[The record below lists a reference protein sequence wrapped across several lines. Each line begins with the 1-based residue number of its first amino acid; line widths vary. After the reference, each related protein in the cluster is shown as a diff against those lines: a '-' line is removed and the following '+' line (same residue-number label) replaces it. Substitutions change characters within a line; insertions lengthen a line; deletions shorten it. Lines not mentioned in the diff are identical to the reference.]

1 MDTPLYKLSEENF
14 GIISFYYDLIN
25 EKSEKYYNLIFK
37 FNEAT
42 KEYCSKIKN
51 IFGNDIKFPE
61 DNNNQNKENNLSIK
75 RRASTNIVKANVDI
89 NEAKMKSKNFDISP
103 IEYNIGVI
111 NNLFLSY
118 YQNLSL
124 FSESLGLCSVSL
136 KDKIEKTKTTI
147 NEIKSNYNKDKSKF
161 EEKYSTFDTINKEM
175 SAMYFD
181 QEKNIVDFMIKS
193 RPKIP
198 REKDED
204 DLILKIFD
212 SLNYQE
218 TMKNK
223 FKGLG
228 NFGKAFNDSY
238 NEKFEKIKNA
248 TTAFYKDFESF
259 MNSIFNFYKKSF
271 FGPIKDFVTDKNN
284 TQLKAEHFNENLNSV
299 LKKIDENFSEI
310 NFDIYKINTIK
321 YNTKDENHLSEN
333 GKNLMQIIRKKKFDE
348 KDIFYVAKKMNN
360 FEFVDKK
367 EYILDI
373 EKEKIKLLEKLN
385 KLFRYANKNRVKK
398 NSENKSNSNSEDNLI
413 DLNKNKV
420 EEPNDED
427 FNYICKLMKK
437 KEYRDYLLT
446 KLNNYRAEGSLEMPE
461 NVYNYFVKIFL
472 EIMKYLV
479 EEKEKDSVK
488 ELNIDYTATRYIFIL
503 SQTFYYKKDN
513 EKIYLQNGIKNQK
526 IFQSDEFWIKLL
538 EYNIKQEMDKL
549 ASKSQKKFDEKEKGK
564 EICIMQILPYLSGFD
579 GFGVSKEAMDKIINF
594 FIKKYELN
602 EESQKL
608 IFEAIKIN
616 ENQ

>member
-111 NNLFLSY
+111 NNLIMNYF
-118 YQNLSL
+118 QNLSV
-124 FSESLGLCSVSL
+124 FSESLGACSVNL

-193 RPKIP
+193 GPKIP

-212 SLNYQE
+212 SLNNQE

-271 FGPIKDFVTDKNN
+271 FGPVRDFVTDKNN

-503 SQTFYYKKDN
+503 SQTFYYKKDK

>member
-51 IFGNDIKFPE
+51 IFCNDIKFPE

-212 SLNYQE
+212 SLDNQE

-271 FGPIKDFVTDKNN
+271 FGPVRDFVTDKNN

-398 NSENKSNSNSEDNLI
+398 NSENKSNNNNEDNSV
-413 DLNKNKV
+413 DVDKNKV

-479 EEKEKDSVK
+479 KEKEKDSVK

-503 SQTFYYKKDN
+503 SQTFYYKKDK

-579 GFGVSKEAMDKIINF
+579 GFGVSKEAVDKITNF

>member
-136 KDKIEKTKTTI
+136 KDKIDKTKTTI

-193 RPKIP
+193 GPKTP
-198 REKDED
+198 RDKDED

-271 FGPIKDFVTDKNN
+271 FGPVRDFVTDKNN

-348 KDIFYVAKKMNN
+348 KDIFYVAQKMNN

-503 SQTFYYKKDN
+503 SQTFYYKKDK

-579 GFGVSKEAMDKIINF
+579 GFGVSKEAVDKITNF

>member
-348 KDIFYVAKKMNN
+348 KDIFYVAQKMNN

-503 SQTFYYKKDN
+503 SQTFYYKKDK

>member
-198 REKDED
+198 RDKDED

-212 SLNYQE
+212 SLDNQE

-271 FGPIKDFVTDKNN
+271 FGPVRDFVTDKNN

-348 KDIFYVAKKMNN
+348 KDIFYVAQKMNN

-503 SQTFYYKKDN
+503 SQTFYYKKDK

-579 GFGVSKEAMDKIINF
+579 GFGVSKEAVDKITNF

>member
-61 DNNNQNKENNLSIK
+61 DNNNQNKENNISIK
-75 RRASTNIVKANVDI
+75 KRASTNLVKANVDI

-124 FSESLGLCSVSL
+124 FSESLGVCSISL

-193 RPKIP
+193 GPKIP
-198 REKDED
+198 REKEED

-348 KDIFYVAKKMNN
+348 KDIFYVAQKMNN

-398 NSENKSNSNSEDNLI
+398 NSENKSNNNSEDNLI

-503 SQTFYYKKDN
+503 SQTFYYKKDK

-579 GFGVSKEAMDKIINF
+579 GFGVSKEAVDKITNF

>member
-124 FSESLGLCSVSL
+124 FSESLGLCSISL

-212 SLNYQE
+212 SLDNQE
-218 TMKNK
+218 AMKNK

-271 FGPIKDFVTDKNN
+271 FGPVRDFVTDKNN

-348 KDIFYVAKKMNN
+348 KDIFYVAQKMNN

-373 EKEKIKLLEKLN
+373 EKEKINLLGKLN

-503 SQTFYYKKDN
+503 SQTFYYKKDK

>member
-75 RRASTNIVKANVDI
+75 RRASTNIVKANMDI
-89 NEAKMKSKNFDISP
+89 NEVKMKSKNFDISP

-212 SLNYQE
+212 SLDNQE

-223 FKGLG
+223 FKSLG

-271 FGPIKDFVTDKNN
+271 FGPVRDFVTDKNN

-398 NSENKSNSNSEDNLI
+398 NSENKSNNNNEDNSV
-413 DLNKNKV
+413 DVDKNKV

-479 EEKEKDSVK
+479 KEKEKDSFK

>member
-61 DNNNQNKENNLSIK
+61 DNNNQNKENNLPIK
-75 RRASTNIVKANVDI
+75 KRASTNIVKANVDI

-193 RPKIP
+193 GPKTP
-198 REKDED
+198 RDKDED

-271 FGPIKDFVTDKNN
+271 FGPVRDFVTDKNN

-348 KDIFYVAKKMNN
+348 KDIFYVAQKMNN

-503 SQTFYYKKDN
+503 SQTFYYKKDK

>member
-124 FSESLGLCSVSL
+124 FSESLGLCSISL

-181 QEKNIVDFMIKS
+181 QEKNIVDFMVKS
-193 RPKIP
+193 GPKTP
-198 REKDED
+198 RDKDED

-348 KDIFYVAKKMNN
+348 KDIFYVAQKMNN

-398 NSENKSNSNSEDNLI
+398 NSENKSNNNNEDNSV
-413 DLNKNKV
+413 DVDKNKV

-446 KLNNYRAEGSLEMPE
+446 KLNNFRAEGSLEMPE
-461 NVYNYFVKIFL
+461 NVYNYFVQIFL

-479 EEKEKDSVK
+479 KEKEKDSVK

-503 SQTFYYKKDN
+503 SQTFYYKKDK

-579 GFGVSKEAMDKIINF
+579 GFGVSKEAMDKITNF

>member
-61 DNNNQNKENNLSIK
+61 DNNNQNKENNLPIK
-75 RRASTNIVKANVDI
+75 KRASTNIIKANVDI

-181 QEKNIVDFMIKS
+181 QEKNIVDFMVKS
-193 RPKIP
+193 GPKTP
-198 REKDED
+198 RDKDED

-212 SLNYQE
+212 SLDNQE

-271 FGPIKDFVTDKNN
+271 FGPVRDFVTDKNN

-348 KDIFYVAKKMNN
+348 KDIFYVAQKMNN

-446 KLNNYRAEGSLEMPE
+446 KLNNFRAEGSLEMPE
-461 NVYNYFVKIFL
+461 NVYNYFVQIFL

-479 EEKEKDSVK
+479 KEKEKDSVK

-503 SQTFYYKKDN
+503 SQTFYYKKDK

-579 GFGVSKEAMDKIINF
+579 GFGVSKETIDKITNF

>member
-111 NNLFLSY
+111 NNLIMNYF
-118 YQNLSL
+118 QNLSV
-124 FSESLGLCSVSL
+124 FSESLGACSVNL

-193 RPKIP
+193 GPKTP
-198 REKDED
+198 RDKDED

-271 FGPIKDFVTDKNN
+271 FGPVRDFVTDKNN

-348 KDIFYVAKKMNN
+348 KDIFYVAQKMNN

-446 KLNNYRAEGSLEMPE
+446 KLNNFRAEGSLEMPE

-503 SQTFYYKKDN
+503 SQTFYYKKDK

-579 GFGVSKEAMDKIINF
+579 GFGVSKEAMDKITNF

-608 IFEAIKIN
+608 IFEAIKMN

>member
-61 DNNNQNKENNLSIK
+61 DNNNQNKENNLPIK
-75 RRASTNIVKANVDI
+75 KRASTNIVKANVDI

-161 EEKYSTFDTINKEM
+161 EEKYSLFDTINKDM

-193 RPKIP
+193 GPKIP
-198 REKDED
+198 RDKDED

-398 NSENKSNSNSEDNLI
+398 NSENKSNNNNEDNSV
-413 DLNKNKV
+413 DVDKNKV

-446 KLNNYRAEGSLEMPE
+446 KLNNFRAEGSLEMPE
-461 NVYNYFVKIFL
+461 SVYNYFVKIFL

-503 SQTFYYKKDN
+503 SQTFYYKKDK

-579 GFGVSKEAMDKIINF
+579 GFGVSKEAMDKITNF

>member
-161 EEKYSTFDTINKEM
+161 EEKYSTFDTINKDM

-181 QEKNIVDFMIKS
+181 QEKNIVDFLIKS

-198 REKDED
+198 RDKDED

-212 SLNYQE
+212 SLDNQE
-218 TMKNK
+218 AMKNK

-271 FGPIKDFVTDKNN
+271 FAPIKDFVTDKNN

-348 KDIFYVAKKMNN
+348 KDIFYVAQKMNN

-413 DLNKNKV
+413 DVDKNKV

-446 KLNNYRAEGSLEMPE
+446 KLNNFRAEGSLEMPE

-479 EEKEKDSVK
+479 KEKEKDSVK

-503 SQTFYYKKDN
+503 SQTFYYKKDK

-579 GFGVSKEAMDKIINF
+579 GFGVSKEAVDKITNF

>member
-124 FSESLGLCSVSL
+124 FSESLGVCSISL

-193 RPKIP
+193 GPKIP
-198 REKDED
+198 RDKDED

-348 KDIFYVAKKMNN
+348 RDIFYVAKKMNN

-479 EEKEKDSVK
+479 KEKEKDSVK

-503 SQTFYYKKDN
+503 SQTFYYKKDK

-579 GFGVSKEAMDKIINF
+579 GFGVSKEAVDKITNF

>member
-61 DNNNQNKENNLSIK
+61 DNNNQNKENNLPIK
-75 RRASTNIVKANVDI
+75 KRASTNIVKANVDI

-193 RPKIP
+193 GPKTP
-198 REKDED
+198 RDKDED

-503 SQTFYYKKDN
+503 SQTFYYKKDK

>member
-124 FSESLGLCSVSL
+124 FSESLGLCSISL

-193 RPKIP
+193 GPKIP
-198 REKDED
+198 RDKDED

-212 SLNYQE
+212 SLNSQE

-398 NSENKSNSNSEDNLI
+398 NSENKSNNNNEDNSV
-413 DLNKNKV
+413 DVDKNKV

-446 KLNNYRAEGSLEMPE
+446 KLNNFRAEGSLEMPE
-461 NVYNYFVKIFL
+461 NVYNYFVQIFL

-479 EEKEKDSVK
+479 KEKEKDSVK

-503 SQTFYYKKDN
+503 SQTFYYKKDK

-579 GFGVSKEAMDKIINF
+579 GFGVSKEAMDKITNF

>member
-271 FGPIKDFVTDKNN
+271 FGPVRDFVTDKNN

-348 KDIFYVAKKMNN
+348 KDIFYVAQKMNN

-503 SQTFYYKKDN
+503 SQTFYYKKDK

>member
-212 SLNYQE
+212 SLDNQE

-271 FGPIKDFVTDKNN
+271 FGPVRDFVTDKNN

-348 KDIFYVAKKMNN
+348 KDIFYVAQKMNN

-398 NSENKSNSNSEDNLI
+398 NSENKSNSNPEDNLI

-503 SQTFYYKKDN
+503 SQTFYYKKDK

>member
-124 FSESLGLCSVSL
+124 FSESLGVCSISL

-212 SLNYQE
+212 SLDNQE

-271 FGPIKDFVTDKNN
+271 FGPVRDFVTDKNN

-348 KDIFYVAKKMNN
+348 KDIFYVAQKMNN

-373 EKEKIKLLEKLN
+373 EKEKINLLGKLN

-461 NVYNYFVKIFL
+461 NVYNYFVQIFL

-503 SQTFYYKKDN
+503 SQTFYYKKDK

>member
-111 NNLFLSY
+111 NNLIMNYF
-118 YQNLSL
+118 QNLSV
-124 FSESLGLCSVSL
+124 FSESLGACSVNL

-212 SLNYQE
+212 SLDNQE

-271 FGPIKDFVTDKNN
+271 FGPVRDFVTDKNN

-579 GFGVSKEAMDKIINF
+579 GFGVSKEAMDKITNF

>member
-124 FSESLGLCSVSL
+124 FSESLGVCSISL

-193 RPKIP
+193 GPKIP
-198 REKDED
+198 RDKDED

-212 SLNYQE
+212 SLDNQE

-271 FGPIKDFVTDKNN
+271 FGPVRDFVTDKNN

-299 LKKIDENFSEI
+299 LKKIDQNYSEI

-348 KDIFYVAKKMNN
+348 KDIFYVAQKMNN

-503 SQTFYYKKDN
+503 SQTFYYKKDK

-579 GFGVSKEAMDKIINF
+579 GFGVSKEAVDKITNF

>member
-124 FSESLGLCSVSL
+124 FSESLGLCSISL

-181 QEKNIVDFMIKS
+181 QEKNIVDFMVKS
-193 RPKIP
+193 GPKTP
-198 REKDED
+198 RDKDED

-271 FGPIKDFVTDKNN
+271 FGPVRDFVTDKNN

-503 SQTFYYKKDN
+503 SQTFYYKKDK

-579 GFGVSKEAMDKIINF
+579 GFGVSKEAVDKITNF

>member
-61 DNNNQNKENNLSIK
+61 DNNNQNKENNLPIK
-75 RRASTNIVKANVDI
+75 KRASTNIVKANVDI

-193 RPKIP
+193 GPKTP
-198 REKDED
+198 RDKDED

-348 KDIFYVAKKMNN
+348 KDIFYVAQKMNN

-479 EEKEKDSVK
+479 EEKEKNSVK

-503 SQTFYYKKDN
+503 SQTFYYKKDK

>member
-124 FSESLGLCSVSL
+124 FSESLGLCSISL

-193 RPKIP
+193 GPKIP
-198 REKDED
+198 RDKDED

-271 FGPIKDFVTDKNN
+271 FGPVRDFVTDKNN

-503 SQTFYYKKDN
+503 SQTFYYKKDK

-579 GFGVSKEAMDKIINF
+579 GFGVSKEAVDKITNF

>member
-212 SLNYQE
+212 SLDNQE

-348 KDIFYVAKKMNN
+348 KDIFYVAQKMNN

-503 SQTFYYKKDN
+503 SQTFYYKKDK

>member
-193 RPKIP
+193 GPKTP
-198 REKDED
+198 RDKDED

-348 KDIFYVAKKMNN
+348 KDIFYVAQKMNN

-503 SQTFYYKKDN
+503 SQTFYYKKDK

>member
-75 RRASTNIVKANVDI
+75 KRASTNIVKANVDI

-193 RPKIP
+193 GPKTP
-198 REKDED
+198 RDKDED

-348 KDIFYVAKKMNN
+348 KDIFYVAQKMNN

-446 KLNNYRAEGSLEMPE
+446 KLNNFRAEGSLEMPE

-479 EEKEKDSVK
+479 KEKEKDSVK

-503 SQTFYYKKDN
+503 SQTFYYKKDK

-579 GFGVSKEAMDKIINF
+579 GFGVSKEAVDKITNF

>member
-1 MDTPLYKLSEENF
+1 
-14 GIISFYYDLIN
+14 
-25 EKSEKYYNLIFK
+25 
-37 FNEAT
+37 
-42 KEYCSKIKN
+42 
-51 IFGNDIKFPE
+51 
-61 DNNNQNKENNLSIK
+61 
-75 RRASTNIVKANVDI
+75 
-89 NEAKMKSKNFDISP
+89 
-103 IEYNIGVI
+103 
-111 NNLFLSY
+111 
-118 YQNLSL
+118 
-124 FSESLGLCSVSL
+124 
-136 KDKIEKTKTTI
+136 
-147 NEIKSNYNKDKSKF
+147 
-161 EEKYSTFDTINKEM
+161 
-175 SAMYFD
+175 
-181 QEKNIVDFMIKS
+181 
-193 RPKIP
+193 
-198 REKDED
+198 
-204 DLILKIFD
+204 
-212 SLNYQE
+212 
-218 TMKNK
+218 
-223 FKGLG
+223 
-228 NFGKAFNDSY
+228 
-238 NEKFEKIKNA
+238 
-248 TTAFYKDFESF
+248 
-259 MNSIFNFYKKSF
+259 
-271 FGPIKDFVTDKNN
+271 
-284 TQLKAEHFNENLNSV
+284 
-299 LKKIDENFSEI
+299 
-310 NFDIYKINTIK
+310 
-321 YNTKDENHLSEN
+321 
-333 GKNLMQIIRKKKFDE
+333 
-348 KDIFYVAKKMNN
+348 MNN

-398 NSENKSNSNSEDNLI
+398 NSENKSNNNNEDNSV
-413 DLNKNKV
+413 DVDKNKV
-420 EEPNDED
+420 EEPKDED

-503 SQTFYYKKDN
+503 SQTFYYKKDK

>member
-193 RPKIP
+193 GPKTP
-198 REKDED
+198 RDKDED

-271 FGPIKDFVTDKNN
+271 FGPVRDFVTDKNN

-503 SQTFYYKKDN
+503 SQTFYYKKDK

>member
-25 EKSEKYYNLIFK
+25 EKSAKYYNLIFK

-124 FSESLGLCSVSL
+124 FSESLGLCSISV

-193 RPKIP
+193 GPKTP
-198 REKDED
+198 RDKDED

-348 KDIFYVAKKMNN
+348 KDIFYVAQKMNN

-373 EKEKIKLLEKLN
+373 EKEKIKLLDKLN

-413 DLNKNKV
+413 DVDKNKV

-479 EEKEKDSVK
+479 KEKEKDSVK

-503 SQTFYYKKDN
+503 SQTFYYKKDK

-579 GFGVSKEAMDKIINF
+579 GFGVSKEAMDKITNF

-608 IFEAIKIN
+608 IFEAIKMN

>member
-61 DNNNQNKENNLSIK
+61 DNNNQNKENNLPIK
-75 RRASTNIVKANVDI
+75 KRASTNIIKANVDI

-193 RPKIP
+193 GPKTP
-198 REKDED
+198 RDKDED

-461 NVYNYFVKIFL
+461 NVYNYFVQIFL

-479 EEKEKDSVK
+479 EEKEKNSVK

-503 SQTFYYKKDN
+503 SQTFYYKKDK

>member
-1 MDTPLYKLSEENF
+1 MDTPLYKSSEENF

-161 EEKYSTFDTINKEM
+161 EEKYSTFDTINKDM

-181 QEKNIVDFMIKS
+181 QEKNIVDFMVKS
-193 RPKIP
+193 GPKTP
-198 REKDED
+198 RDKDED

-271 FGPIKDFVTDKNN
+271 FGPVRDFVTDKNN

-299 LKKIDENFSEI
+299 LKKIDQNFSEI

-348 KDIFYVAKKMNN
+348 KDIFYVAQKMNN

-373 EKEKIKLLEKLN
+373 EKEKIKLLGKLN

-398 NSENKSNSNSEDNLI
+398 NSENKSNNNNEDNSV

-461 NVYNYFVKIFL
+461 NVYNYFVQIFL

-479 EEKEKDSVK
+479 KEKEKDSVK

-503 SQTFYYKKDN
+503 SQTFYYKKDK

-579 GFGVSKEAMDKIINF
+579 GFGVSKEAMDKITNF

>member
-75 RRASTNIVKANVDI
+75 KRASTNIIKANVDI

-136 KDKIEKTKTTI
+136 KDKIDKTKTTI

-193 RPKIP
+193 GPKTP
-198 REKDED
+198 RDKDED

-398 NSENKSNSNSEDNLI
+398 NSENKSNNNNEDNSV
-413 DLNKNKV
+413 DVDKNKV

>member
-61 DNNNQNKENNLSIK
+61 DNNNQNKENNLPIK
-75 RRASTNIVKANVDI
+75 KRASTNIVKANVDI

-193 RPKIP
+193 GPKIP

-348 KDIFYVAKKMNN
+348 KDIFYVAQKMNN

-503 SQTFYYKKDN
+503 SQTFYYKKDK

-579 GFGVSKEAMDKIINF
+579 GFGVSKEAMDKITNF

>member
-124 FSESLGLCSVSL
+124 FSESLGLCSISL

-193 RPKIP
+193 GPKTP
-198 REKDED
+198 RDKDED

-271 FGPIKDFVTDKNN
+271 FGPVRDFVTDKNN

-348 KDIFYVAKKMNN
+348 KDIFYVAQKMNN

-503 SQTFYYKKDN
+503 SQTFYYKKDK

-579 GFGVSKEAMDKIINF
+579 GFGVSKEAVDKITNF

>member
-271 FGPIKDFVTDKNN
+271 FGPVRDFVTDKNN

-398 NSENKSNSNSEDNLI
+398 NSENKSNNNNEDNSV
-413 DLNKNKV
+413 DVDKNKV

-503 SQTFYYKKDN
+503 SQTFYYKKDK

>member
-75 RRASTNIVKANVDI
+75 KRASTNIVKANVDI

-181 QEKNIVDFMIKS
+181 QEKNIVDFMVKS
-193 RPKIP
+193 GPKTP
-198 REKDED
+198 RDKDED

-299 LKKIDENFSEI
+299 LKKIDQNFSEI

-348 KDIFYVAKKMNN
+348 KDIFYVAQKMNN

-446 KLNNYRAEGSLEMPE
+446 KLNNFRAEGSLEMPE
-461 NVYNYFVKIFL
+461 NVYNYFVQIFL

-503 SQTFYYKKDN
+503 SQTFYYKKDK

-579 GFGVSKEAMDKIINF
+579 GFGVSKEAMDKITNF

>member
-75 RRASTNIVKANVDI
+75 RRASTNIVKANMDI

-193 RPKIP
+193 GPKTP

-271 FGPIKDFVTDKNN
+271 FGPVRDFVTDKNN

-348 KDIFYVAKKMNN
+348 KDIFYVAQKMNN

-479 EEKEKDSVK
+479 KEKEKDSVK

-503 SQTFYYKKDN
+503 SQTFYYKKDK